1 MTLSP
6 GLWLCSSARLKMASS
21 LMGALLL
28 LGGCSDA
35 PRDAEVPQQVPNDV
49 TLDAQSAG
57 ADDSR
62 MVLRGQLVYRSRVAL
77 APNSQALIE
86 LREMIESAQPDNAVV
101 AEQRFSL
108 NGRQVPLEFALEL
121 SADDLD
127 SQGEYQLRAALTEGE
142 RTTWI
147 SEPVSIVPEAGTLEL
162 GQVTLMPSRAA
173 AFSSVLQCGRLQ
185 VSAGY
190 EGDTLVLEA
199 NGEKHLLLPVE
210 SASGARFEA
219 EGDPDTRFWSKGNTA
234 DLIIDA
240 MRYPLCVPPG
250 EIIEPFVGRGN
261 EPFWRVDLQA
271 GALSLIRLEEQL
283 IEAADYTQTV
293 ESTTERRV
301 RTADEGGLA
310 DTSVAGTLVADMQVT
325 QTLCMDTMSGM
336 LYPQT
341 VELTYA
347 GQALQGCGGDPL
359 RLVRGVEWVVDKI
372 NDAGIVDRSH
382 VTINFGPDGLLY
394 GQASCNNYRG
404 EYVLTG
410 EDLTLSTAATTQK
423 ACAPELMQQEQQ
435 VLAALN
441 SLQRFDFTED
451 GALILYAG
459 AGQSLTARA
468 P

>member
-1 MTLSP
+1 MCTAPRWKIGVTL
-6 GLWLCSSARLKMASS
+6 L
-21 LMGALLL
+21 GALLL

-35 PRDAEVPQQVPNDV
+35 PSESAAVADMAQDAPQTVV
-49 TLDAQSAG
+49 A
-57 ADDSR
+57 ADPLIAADESR
-62 MVLRGQLVYRSRVAL
+62 MVLRGQLVYRSRGAL
-77 APNSQALIE
+77 APNSHALIE
-86 LREMIESAQPDNAVV
+86 LRDMSESVQPGAAVI

-121 SADDLD
+121 SAADLSVD
-127 SQGEYQLRAALTEGE
+127 REYQLRAALAEAE

-147 SEPVSIVPEAGTLEL
+147 SEPISITPEPGMLEL
-162 GQVTLMPSRAA
+162 GEVTLMPFRAA

-199 NGEKHLLLPVE
+199 NGEKHLLLPVA

-219 EGDPDTRFWSKGNTA
+219 EGDPDTRFWSKGSSA
-234 DLIIDA
+234 DLIIHA
-240 MRYPLCVPPG
+240 KRYPLCVPPG
-250 EIIEPFVGRGN
+250 EIIEPFVARGN
-261 EPFWRVDLQA
+261 EPFWRLDLEA
-271 GALSLIRLEEQL
+271 STLRLTRLEEEV

-293 ESTTERRV
+293 ESSSQRRV
-301 RTADEGGLA
+301 RAAQGDL
-310 DTSVAGTLVADMQVT
+310 LVDMQVT
-325 QTLCMDTMSGM
+325 QALCKDSMSGM

-347 GQALQGCGGDPL
+347 DQRLQGCGGDSL
-359 RLVRGVEWVVDKI
+359 RLVQGVEWMVEDI
-372 NDAGIVDRSH
+372 NQAGIIDRSH
-382 VTINFGPDGLLY
+382 VTVNFGPDGLLF

-404 EYVLTG
+404 KYELSG
-410 EDLTLSTAATTQK
+410 EGLTLSAAATTRK
-423 ACAPELMQQEQQ
+423 ACAPALMQQEQR
-435 VLAALN
+435 VLTALA

-459 AGQSLTARA
+459 DGQRLTARA

>member
-1 MTLSP
+1 MTLFP
-6 GLWLCSSARLKMASS
+6 VPSAPAPIRWGVAATVL
-21 LMGALLL
+21 GALLL
-28 LGGCSDA
+28 LVGCSDA
-35 PRDAEVPQQVPNDV
+35 PQEVNAEV
-49 TLDAQSAG
+49 DAQPPAEAQTSVVD
-57 ADDSR
+57 ADDDR

-86 LREMIESAQPDNAVV
+86 LRDVSDSASPDEAMI

-121 SADDLD
+121 SASDLSED
-127 SQGEYQLRAALTEGE
+127 GDYQLRAALTEAE

-147 SEPVSIVPEAGTLEL
+147 SEPISVPAQAGIRDL
-162 GQVTLMPSRAA
+162 GQVTLMPYRAA

-190 EGDTLVLEA
+190 EGDTLVLDA
-199 NGEKHLLLPVE
+199 NGEKHILLPVE
-210 SASGARFEA
+210 AASGARYEA

-240 MRYPLCVPPG
+240 VRYPLCVPPG
-250 EIIEPFVGRGN
+250 EIIEPFVARGN
-261 EPFWRVDLQA
+261 EPFWRVDLEA
-271 GALSLIRLEEQL
+271 GALRLTRLEEEL
-283 IEAADYTQTV
+283 IEAAEYTQAV
-293 ESTTERRV
+293 ESTTSRLV
-301 RTADEGGLA
+301 SA
-310 DTSVAGTLVADMQVT
+310 VAGDSQVEMQVNEA
-325 QTLCMDTMSGM
+325 LCTDSMSGM

-341 VELTYA
+341 VELSYDDHNFS
-347 GQALQGCGGDPL
+347 GCGGDPL
-359 RLVRGVEWVVDKI
+359 RLIQGVEWVVEDI
-372 NDAGIVDRSH
+372 NEAGIIDRSH
-382 VTINFGPDGLLY
+382 VTVNFGPDGLLY

-404 EYVLTG
+404 EYALSG
-410 EDLTLSTAATTQK
+410 EGLTLSTAATTRK
-423 ACAPELMQQEQQ
+423 ACAPALMQQEQR
-435 VLAALN
+435 VLAALA